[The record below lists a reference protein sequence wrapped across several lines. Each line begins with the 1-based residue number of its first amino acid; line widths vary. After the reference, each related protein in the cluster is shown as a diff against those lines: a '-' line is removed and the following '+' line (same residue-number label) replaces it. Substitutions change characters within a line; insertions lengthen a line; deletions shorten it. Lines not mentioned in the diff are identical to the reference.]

1 LLLGQTR
8 VSSDLDSAETDQ
20 GSLAQKVLE
29 YVTRSDSKREKA
41 LIRLQTLASV
51 IESKDAAPS
60 TISNVV
66 RKLKLEN
73 AEADLKEAQL
83 IHAQRSGARGARARE
98 DLLVKE
104 EAVEKAKQR

>member
-1 LLLGQTR
+1 
-8 VSSDLDSAETDQ
+8 VSSDLDSAENEQ
-20 GSLAQKVLE
+20 ASSAEKVLE
-29 YVTRSDSKREKA
+29 YVTRSDLKREKA
-41 LIRLQTLASV
+41 LIRLESLASV
-51 IESKDAAPS
+51 VENKDAAPS
-60 TISNVV
+60 MISSVV

-98 DLLVKE
+98 DLLAKE